1 MSKKRN
7 YTLGERAIIYT
18 AIAGGLSL
26 EEVNRELGMYQ
37 HDYKIP
43 LRQVPESSY
52 KMIKEKYLPKIGIKG
67 MWKQISSPKS
77 LGGLENDSSI
87 K

>member
-7 YTLGERAIIYT
+7 YTIGERAIIYT

-26 EEVNRELGMYQ
+26 EEVNRELGLYQ
-37 HDYKIP
+37 HEQGMSP
-43 LRQVPESSY
+43 RRVPESSY

-67 MWKQISSPKS
+67 MWSQISSPKS
-77 LGGLENDSSI
+77 LGGLENEPSL

>member
-18 AIAGGLSL
+18 AIAGGLTL
-26 EEVNRELGMYQ
+26 EEVNKELEDHQNKQRML
-37 HDYKIP
+37 P
-43 LRQVPESSY
+43 RSVPESSY
-52 KMIKEKYLPKIGIKG
+52 KMVKEKYLPKIGIKG
-67 MWKQISSPKS
+67 MWEQIRNPKS
-77 LGGLENDSSI
+77 LGGLDESST